1 MTHISYL
8 AIGPV
13 NLINYIS
20 QQNLL
25 IHSIV
30 EFLILGVL
38 ADLQVVSFEGL
49 AHTETKMVSKKKT
62 FMRYLI
68 S

>member
-1 MTHISYL
+1 MDGKYGASHLAYL
-8 AIGPV
+8 AISSV
-13 NLINYIS
+13 NLINHIS

-25 IHSIV
+25 IHCTA

-49 AHTETKMVSKKKT
+49 THADRKT
-62 FMRYLI
+62 VKDI
-68 S
+68 HNT